1 MFFKT
6 SSKIYKNS
14 INIAFQSAFIFWGV
28 TLLVNALFEMAQDK
42 PLISNSFVILFA
54 GLAIFFLTEQI
65 ANYFNKKN
73 KK

>member
-6 SSKIYKNS
+6 NSKINEKS
-14 INIAFQSAFIFWGV
+14 INVAFQSTFIFWGV
-28 TLLVNALFEMAQDK
+28 TLLINGLFEMAKDK
-42 PLISNSFVILFA
+42 PLISNSFVVLFM

-65 ANYFNKKN
+65 ANRFNKN

>member
-6 SSKIYKNS
+6 NSKINKNS
-14 INIAFQSAFIFWGV
+14 INTAFQSTFIFWGV
-28 TLLVNALFEMAQDK
+28 TLLINALFEMAQDK

-65 ANYFNKKN
+65 ANHFNKN